1 MPKTEPKIDA
11 YIEKAQPFAK
21 PILEYIRETVH
32 EFCPEAEEAIKWSF
46 PNFIYK
52 GKILCSMSAFKAHCA
67 FGFWLESEMKT
78 MKELT
83 KGIEKNSMF
92 TLGKITKIEDLPSK
106 AQLKA
111 CIEEA
116 MELTDM
122 GVTIKK
128 AAPSKTE
135 TEIPEAFQNALN
147 QNEKAKE
154 IFEKASTSFRKE
166 YNLWI
171 ADAKTETTRNKRID
185 QAIEWISEGK
195 GRNWKYEK
203 NNRLQ
208 DLI

>member
-21 PILEYIRETVH
+21 PILEYIRKTVH

-46 PNFIYK
+46 PNFMYK

-83 KGIEKNSMF
+83 KDIEKNSMF

-135 TEIPEAFQNALN
+135 TEIPEAFLNALN

-154 IFEKASTSFRKE
+154 VFEKASTSFRKE

-171 ADAKTETTRNKRID
+171 ADAKTETTQNKRID

-203 NNRLQ
+203 K
-208 DLI
+208 

>member
-46 PNFIYK
+46 PNFMYK

-83 KGIEKNSMF
+83 KDIEKNSMF

-128 AAPSKTE
+128 AAPSKAE
-135 TEIPEAFQNALN
+135 TEIPEAFQNALD
-147 QNEKAKE
+147 QNKKAKE
-154 IFEKASTSFRKE
+154 VFEKASTSFRKE

-203 NNRLQ
+203 K
-208 DLI
+208 

>member
-83 KGIEKNSMF
+83 KDIEKNSMF

-116 MELTDM
+116 MELTNM

-147 QNEKAKE
+147 QNKKAKE
-154 IFEKASTSFRKE
+154 VFEKASTSFRKE

-171 ADAKTETTRNKRID
+171 ADGKTETTRNKRID

-203 NNRLQ
+203 K
-208 DLI
+208 

>member
-46 PNFIYK
+46 PNFMHK

-83 KGIEKNSMF
+83 KDIEKNSMYS
-92 TLGKITKIEDLPSK
+92 LGKITKIEDLPSK

-128 AAPSKTE
+128 SAPSKTE
-135 TEIPEAFQNALN
+135 TEIPEAFQKALN
-147 QNEKAKE
+147 QNKKAKE
-154 IFEKASTSFRKE
+154 VFEKASTSFRKE

-185 QAIEWISEGK
+185 QAIEWISKGK

-203 NNRLQ
+203 K
-208 DLI
+208 